1 MTAQMDGRP
10 PSMSLSRHLPL
21 VPFSHAAYL
30 VYWQLV
36 LLMARTLLSAGQA
49 MQTSHRHS
57 PSDAR
62 LRVADGSGQT
72 RCSLMACA
80 SKAFGVRKPGRG

>member
-36 LLMARTLLSAGQA
+36 LLMARTLPECRAGYA
-49 MQTSHRHS
+49 NKP
-57 PSDAR
+57 PSLA
-62 LRVADGSGQT
+62 L
-72 RCSLMACA
+72 
-80 SKAFGVRKPGRG
+80 